1 MFNKKKEKA
10 FLDALANQEYTI
22 MVVEHVLE
30 QMKDVCVTP
39 EHYDDL
45 IGNVTKLYNDIHEAE
60 LASILH
66 FKEGYSVKEIAD
78 RFSLSETRIREYF
91 KQNQET
97 EEDNI

>member
-22 MVVEHVLE
+22 MVVEPVLE

-45 IGNVTKLYNDIHEAE
+45 IGNVNKLYNDIHETAKHLPNYE
-60 LASILH
+60 LYK
-66 FKEGYSVKEIAD
+66 KEF
-78 RFSLSETRIREYF
+78 R
-91 KQNQET
+91 KQDLKP
-97 EEDNI
+97 EENEQK